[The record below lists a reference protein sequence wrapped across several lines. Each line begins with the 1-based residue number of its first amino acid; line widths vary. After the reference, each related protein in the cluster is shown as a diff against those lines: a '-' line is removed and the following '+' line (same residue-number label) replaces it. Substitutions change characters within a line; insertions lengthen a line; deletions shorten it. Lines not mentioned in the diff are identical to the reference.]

1 MRGGSRQLRGKQ
13 RKNADEKIENRVGEL
28 LNRKSEGSKRPCER
42 GERTKQSCSH
52 MEVSFFWLRF
62 DVKGICFCFDGI
74 VGHAVFNIHGADQ
87 KKRRERSG
95 EKVFGQTES

>member
-1 MRGGSRQLRGKQ
+1 MKEANDPVREVKGQ
-13 RKNADEKIENRVGEL
+13 
-28 LNRKSEGSKRPCER
+28 SKAALIW
-42 GERTKQSCSH
+42 KYLS
-52 MEVSFFWLRF
+52 FWLRF